1 MLGFFEQSVRF
12 KYFPVFLDIY
22 WELSLVPRIALMTT
36 LQGANDPS
44 QVWPIRRPECCNLD
58 QWEAWTGD
66 SDTRRYQA
74 CNAARQ
80 PLTYEQLIT
89 KQNGLAR
96 GESWQ
101 YWSKI
106 LCDLVPSLWFP
117 ASKGFKF
124 DLVWIYWVLWSP
136 NTIVYYWIRYHRCL
150 DFEEADTRTR
160 QLARSF
166 VQRKLII

>member
-1 MLGFFEQSVRF
+1 MGEIMLVSL
-12 KYFPVFLDIY
+12 KNPWDLNIFPFFLDIY
-22 WELSLVPRIALMTT
+22 SQLSLVPRIALMTT

-44 QVWPIRRPECCNLD
+44 KLWPIRRPECCNLD
-58 QWEAWTGD
+58 QWEAWTGS

-124 DLVWIYWVLWSP
+124 DLVWIYWGLWSP
-136 NTIVYYWIRYHRCL
+136 TQLFIIELDIIIVSTLRKP
-150 DFEEADTRTR
+150 TRDS
-160 QLARSF
+160 QLGVLFKES
-166 VQRKLII
+166 